1 MMERLLRHPTWL
13 KVFSVALALL
23 LWVMVIRQYTSEDTR
38 FMEVPLEVINHPS
51 FELVE
56 GPRDRERVVTVRIDG
71 KNLLVNRL
79 KPEQITARVD
89 YSKIMEPG
97 RTQDVEIQVTGPANL
112 KMSYSATPRTVAVQ
126 LVKIEEKLVSVMVV
140 PDSSVKVQDDREWLW
155 TAKPA
160 VPQVSLTGS
169 SVLLAAVRGAR
180 VIMEPADLVPGTEKV
195 SKKVVPTDAD
205 GKAIDLKAPTV
216 DVLLTWT
223 EQPPGKTFTVKPV
236 TAGTLPAGLTVGSIT
251 VEPEALQVRA
261 AVLGGKLPEQPIIET
276 EPIDLAGKTK
286 SFTVTAKLIPPQGT
300 TITTNTVTVTV
311 NLREVVEDRLIK
323 GLPLTVR
330 GKAGTTTVTAAV
342 TDVQVRVRGLYSLV
356 NPLDAGKVAAYV
368 DVEGLER
375 GKHILPVKVEVPTD
389 VTVLDSDPATVE
401 VTVTAP

>member
-13 KVFSVALALL
+13 KIFSVALALL

-38 FMEVPLEVINHPS
+38 FLEVPLQVINHPA

-56 GPRDRERVVTVRIDG
+56 GPRDRERMVTVRIDG
-71 KNLLVNRL
+71 KNLLVSRL
-79 KPEQITARVD
+79 KPDQIKAVAD
-89 YSKIMEPG
+89 YSKITEPG

-112 KMSYSATPRTVAVQ
+112 KLSYSATPRTVTVQ
-126 LVKIEEKLVSVMVV
+126 VVKIEEKLVSVVVV
-140 PDSSVKVQDDREWLW
+140 PESSVKVQDDREWLW

-160 VPQVSLTGS
+160 VPQITLSGS

-180 VIMEPADLVPGTEKV
+180 VIMDPADLVPGAEKV
-195 SKKVVPTDAD
+195 TKKVVPTDAE
-205 GKAIDLKAPTV
+205 GKPVDLKAKTV

-223 EQPPGKTFTVKPV
+223 EQPPGKTFTVKPTLV
-236 TAGTLPAGLTVGSIT
+236 GKPAAGMDVSSIT
-251 VEPEALQVRA
+251 VEPDALQVRA
-261 AVLGGKLPEQPIIET
+261 AVLGGKLPEQAVIET
-276 EPIDLAGKTK
+276 EPIDVSGKNK

-330 GKAGTTTVTAAV
+330 GKASNANVTAAV

-356 NPLDAGKVAAYV
+356 SPLDAGKVTAYV
-368 DVEGLER
+368 DVEGLAS
-375 GKHILPVKVEVPTD
+375 GKHVLPVKVEVPTEI
-389 VTVLDSDPATVE
+389 TVLESDPATVE
-401 VTVTAP
+401 VTVLAP

>member
-38 FMEVPLEVINHPS
+38 FLEVPLEVISHPA

-79 KPEQITARVD
+79 KPEQITAVAD
-89 YSKIMEPG
+89 YSRITEPG

-112 KMSYSATPRTVAVQ
+112 KMNYSATPRTVAVQ
-126 LVKIEEKLVSVMVV
+126 LVKIEEKSVSVMVV

-160 VPQVSLTGS
+160 VQQVTLTGS

-180 VIMEPADLVPGTEKV
+180 VIMEPADLVPGVEKLT
-195 SKKVVPTDAD
+195 KKVVPIDAD
-205 GKAIDLKAPTV
+205 GKPVDLKAQTV

-236 TAGTLPAGLTVGSIT
+236 TKGTLPSGTAVGSIT

-261 AVLGGKLPEQPIIET
+261 AVLGGKLPEQTVIET
-276 EPIDLAGKTK
+276 EPIDLTGKNK

-311 NLREVVEDRLIK
+311 NLREVVEDRLLK

-330 GKAGTTTVTAAV
+330 GKASNADVTASV
-342 TDVQVRVRGLYSLV
+342 TAVQVRVRGLYSLV
-356 NPLDAGKVAAYV
+356 NPLDTGKVAAYV
-368 DVEGLER
+368 DVEGLVS
-375 GKHILPVKVEVPTD
+375 GKHILPVKVEVPSD
-389 VTVLDSDPATVE
+389 ITVLESDPATVE